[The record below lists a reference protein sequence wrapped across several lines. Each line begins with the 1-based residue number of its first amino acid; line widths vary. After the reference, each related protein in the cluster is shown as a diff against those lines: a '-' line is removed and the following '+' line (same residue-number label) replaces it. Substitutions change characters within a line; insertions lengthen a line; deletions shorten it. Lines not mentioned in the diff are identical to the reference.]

1 MVKLTNGKE
10 KPEPKRRRVLFRG
23 SLRTRTS
30 AGIYIFFSERRNET
44 MAQLFMRFPGGV
56 QRALTLSYDD
66 GVEQDA
72 RLIEI
77 MKKYGLK

>member
-1 MVKLTNGKE
+1 
-10 KPEPKRRRVLFRG
+10 
-23 SLRTRTS
+23 
-30 AGIYIFFSERRNET
+30 